1 MGLLLDSGF
10 RRNDGW
16 RGWALGL
23 VAGLGLL
30 IGAAQ
35 AQPIANP
42 VAVFTGLDKIT
53 GRITVFDVYIDET
66 VQFGSLQLTPRVCY
80 TRPATEAQNVTAFVE
95 VDQVSLRA
103 TMRRVFSGWMFA
115 ESPALHAIDDAVYD
129 IWLVDCRQSSDIPP
143 PGAR

>member
-1 MGLLLDSGF
+1 MSGRGMTIRGPACLAAFACAVLLSGS
-10 RRNDGW
+10 
-16 RGWALGL
+16 ALS
-23 VAGLGLL
+23 
-30 IGAAQ
+30 Q
-35 AQPIANP
+35 AVSNP

-80 TRPATEAQNVTAFVE
+80 SRPTTEAQDVTAFVE

-103 TMRRVFSGWMFA
+103 TMRRIFSGWMFA

-129 IWLVDCRQSSDIPP
+129 IWLVDCKASSDVPP
-143 PGAR
+143 PSQR